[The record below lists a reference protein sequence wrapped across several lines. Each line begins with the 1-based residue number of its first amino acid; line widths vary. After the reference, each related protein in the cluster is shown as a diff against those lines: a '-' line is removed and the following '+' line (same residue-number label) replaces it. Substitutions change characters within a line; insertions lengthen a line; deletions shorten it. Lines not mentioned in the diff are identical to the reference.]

1 MKRKIIISFILAALM
16 TIALAI
22 GVSAATTNE
31 FADTTEQ
38 IQGIDLTGMST
49 DASARVVIVDANGEY
64 HTYPAQYVVSNN
76 ESFYYN
82 FNPINTAL
90 GTSYTKNS
98 VVRIEVPDDV
108 LIATK
113 TGDLSSCKAL
123 VEIKFS
129 PNSALHTLQYGC
141 FYDNSKLEKLN
152 IPASVKHITNSKGVE
167 GSGALIINKSTL
179 KELIFEDGFDLVL
192 PCESFNGATGV
203 EKVVFSNQMTTVED
217 RALNFTLGESLKE
230 FYMGASL
237 KDLGTNNMA
246 YVKQSV
252 KFYMPEQFLSE
263 NETITM
269 ETFSWWSSSACL
281 PTGVIFYAGSLEQMQ
296 ALIQKSTYDRVICSS
311 ANLVEWDSTKSDD
324 EYVPANGWTIV
335 YNYNKCKAFYG
346 NEHEE
351 KQLNSCQ
358 FGCAR
363 NCGVVALLENPKH
376 QGVKSVLYGES
387 SVVNYYADITVCEA
401 CANCKTKMGDDIK
414 INPLFVDKGYS
425 VDLVGSGIVYS
436 FKADHDA
443 IKSYK
448 TIVDASFEYGVVASM
463 GSAPISYQDGKV
475 VTDVNSISANMQ
487 NEDFDFVTIKVV
499 SIPADKL
506 DAKIVC
512 CGYAIENGTVY
523 YITDKTTSQIAI
535 AKSYNELNT

>member
-1 MKRKIIISFILAALM
+1 
-16 TIALAI
+16 
-22 GVSAATTNE
+22 
-31 FADTTEQ
+31 
-38 IQGIDLTGMST
+38 
-49 DASARVVIVDANGEY
+49 
-64 HTYPAQYVVSNN
+64 
-76 ESFYYN
+76 
-82 FNPINTAL
+82 
-90 GTSYTKNS
+90 
-98 VVRIEVPDDV
+98 
-108 LIATK
+108 
-113 TGDLSSCKAL
+113 
-123 VEIKFS
+123 
-129 PNSALHTLQYGC
+129 
-141 FYDNSKLEKLN
+141 
-152 IPASVKHITNSKGVE
+152 
-167 GSGALIINKSTL
+167 
-179 KELIFEDGFDLVL
+179 L
-192 PCESFNGATGV
+192 P
-203 EKVVFSNQMTTVED
+203 K
-217 RALNFTLGESLKE
+217 
-230 FYMGASL
+230 
-237 KDLGTNNMA
+237 
-246 YVKQSV
+246 
-252 KFYMPEQFLSE
+252 
-263 NETITM
+263 
-269 ETFSWWSSSACL
+269 
-281 PTGVIFYAGSLEQMQ
+281 GVIFYTGSETKMR
-296 ALIQKSTYDRVICSS
+296 ALMAKSTYDRVICPN
-311 ANLVEWDSTKSDD
+311 ANLVEWDSTKTDD
-324 EYVPANGWTIV
+324 EYMPSSGWTIV
-335 YNYNKCKAFYG
+335 CNYNKCRAFYG
-346 NEHEE
+346 NEHDQ
-351 KQLNSCQ
+351 KQINSCQ
-358 FGCAR
+358 FGCVR